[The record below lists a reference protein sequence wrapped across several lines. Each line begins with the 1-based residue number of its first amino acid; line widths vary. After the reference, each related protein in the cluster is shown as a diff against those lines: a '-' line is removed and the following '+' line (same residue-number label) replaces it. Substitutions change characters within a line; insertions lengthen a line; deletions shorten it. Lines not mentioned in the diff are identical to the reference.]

1 MGYINDKFRED
12 EVREYDIPNYGK
24 EKFYVGTIDR
34 EKDIRLHEYRN
45 GPVDEPSD
53 EFDFIFDYKGH
64 VIFVCLVQ
72 SIIANTVDWYL
83 KSLEIPSNAA
93 IHRDE
98 VIKELRAAVK
108 THGCMGYKQK
118 LVLGDTNISVK
129 VWF

>member
-45 GPVDEPSD
+45 GPVYEPSN

-72 SIIANTVDWYL
+72 SIIANTVNWYL

-93 IHRDE
+93 VHRDE

-108 THGCMGYKQK
+108 THGYKGYKEK
-118 LVLGDTNISVK
+118 LVLVNKNISVK